1 MQKFLRRLDTNDA
14 TLFEVFGLTETF
26 VDNMKKFESPCFD
39 KFLSDLNTDEYGN
52 IVYDSGDNSIVL
64 NCSHH
69 PTRRSMDRLGE
80 IRKEGE
86 SLKNQVVDNLIAN
99 AVDMNQSST
108 VVEFA
113 SLFDLNRK
121 LDKET
126 QIEHLKKLHLIYG
139 KEYVHTI
146 PDDDGVKGDLYEFTL
161 KIRYSPKLTCSESDL
176 VAEMNSLWPT
186 ITKSWLKYK
195 DSKPESSRIR
205 RFWTDIISE
214 HAIDYPNLCDMVML
228 LLAISPGTGP
238 VERSFSKLA
247 KICYKDRGNMNPSTM
262 EILYLLSSMSI
273 KEDDEDFLKKVREGL
288 QKE

>member
-1 MQKFLRRLDTNDA
+1 
-14 TLFEVFGLTETF
+14 
-26 VDNMKKFESPCFD
+26 
-39 KFLSDLNTDEYGN
+39 
-52 IVYDSGDNSIVL
+52 
-64 NCSHH
+64 
-69 PTRRSMDRLGE
+69 
-80 IRKEGE
+80 
-86 SLKNQVVDNLIAN
+86 
-99 AVDMNQSST
+99 MNQAST

-121 LDKET
+121 LGKEKR
-126 QIEHLKKLHLIYG
+126 IEHLKKLHLIYC
-139 KEYVHTI
+139 KEYVHTV
-146 PDDDGVKGDLYEFTL
+146 PDGEKGDLHEFTL
-161 KIRYSPKLTCSESDL
+161 KIKYPPKITCSESDL

-195 DSKPESSRIR
+195 DSKPVSSRIR

-262 EILYLLSSMSI
+262 ENLYLLSSMNI
-273 KEDDEDFLKKVREGL
+273 KEDDEDFLKKLR
-288 QKE
+288 